1 MSELLTNKFKLNN
14 YVKKLESDMIGLDS
28 RAVKNYEV
36 LVLLL
41 QQVSNADVE
50 VKHGDSGMDIKF
62 NRSIIQRQEAEI

>member
-1 MSELLTNKFKLNN
+1 LSELLTNKFKLNN